1 LTRDALLQSATM
13 KRRRLSRLK
22 LRVRRLLDRAGIEVR
37 RRGGVRR
44 TPAEVLAHTRRLGF
58 SPKVVFDVGVGWGT
72 PELYEAFPEARHVLV
87 EPLKEYELR
96 IHEIEQ
102 RYRAEWVRAAAGPEQ
117 GTAEMAVHRTW
128 SMSSMLGGWKG
139 HDTADV
145 APREVPVVRLDDI
158 RHERGLEGPFVVKVD
173 VEGGELRVLDGA
185 ENVLQDTEL
194 VLLEVNLFRFL
205 PEAPDF
211 GDVVAYMRER
221 GFVVYD
227 FYGGHLRPLD
237 GALAMTNVVFVKEG
251 GRFRREESFSTP
263 RQAHE
268 MFESWGL

>member
-1 LTRDALLQSATM
+1 M
-13 KRRRLSRLK
+13 KRRLSRLGPH
-22 LRVRRLLDRAGIEVR
+22 VRRLLDRAGIEVR

-44 TPAEVLAHTRRLGF
+44 TGPEVLGHVRRLGF
-58 SPKVVFDVGVGWGT
+58 TPAVVFDVGVAWGT

-87 EPLKEYELR
+87 EPLAEYEPGIR
-96 IHEIEQ
+96 QIEQ
-102 RYRAEWVRAAAGPEQ
+102 RYQAEWVRAAAGPEP

-128 SMSSMLGGWKG
+128 FMSSMLGGWKG
-139 HDTADV
+139 HDAADV
-145 APREVPVVRLDDI
+145 APREVPVVRLDDV
-158 RHERGLEGPFVVKVD
+158 REERGLEGPFVVKVD

-185 ENVLQDTEL
+185 DEVLRDTEL

-205 PEAPDF
+205 PDAPDF

-227 FYGGHLRPLD
+227 FYGGHLRLLD
-237 GALAMTNVVFVKEG
+237 GALAMTNVAFVKED
-251 GRFRREESFSTP
+251 GRFRREAAFSTP
-263 RQAHE
+263 QQAHA